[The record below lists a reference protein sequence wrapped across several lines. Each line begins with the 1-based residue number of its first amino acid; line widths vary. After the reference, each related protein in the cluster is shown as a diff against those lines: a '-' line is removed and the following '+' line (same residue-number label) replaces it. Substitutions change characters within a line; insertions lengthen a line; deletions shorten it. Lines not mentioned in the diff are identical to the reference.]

1 MNQFRKNNKPTFEDK
16 FWNLKNLFFYKK
28 FKTNIFFEFGAY
40 LYRYKKNI
48 FLQNN
53 IYFKRNSIVGCANP
67 DAVIEIGENTTIG
80 NNTIII
86 ASKKISIGKN
96 CMIAPNVHIVD
107 SNHGSKPG
115 KAFNEQDNIVSEVHI
130 GDNVWIGSG
139 AIVLLGVSIG
149 SNSIVGAG
157 SVVTKSFPDG
167 STIIGTP
174 AKNLSKD

>member
-1 MNQFRKNNKPTFEDK
+1 MNQFRKHNKPTIEDK
-16 FWNLKNLFFYKK
+16 FWNLKNLLFYKK
-28 FKTNIFFEFGAY
+28 FKTKVFFEYGSY

-67 DAVIEIGENTTIG
+67 DAVIKIGENTTIG
-80 NNTIII
+80 NNSIMI

-107 SNHGSKPG
+107 RNHGTKLG
-115 KAFNEQDNIVSEVHI
+115 VAYNEQDNIVSEVHI

-139 AIVLLGVSIG
+139 AIVLMGVSIG
-149 SNSIVGAG
+149 ANSIIGAG
-157 SVVTKSFPDG
+157 SVVTKSFPENSLIMG
-167 STIIGTP
+167 SP
-174 AKNLSKD
+174 AKLKE

>member
-1 MNQFRKNNKPTFEDK
+1 MNQFRKHNKPTFLDK
-16 FWNLKNLFFYKK
+16 LWAFKSALFYNI
-28 FKTNIFFEFGAY
+28 FKTNIFFEYGAY

-67 DAVIEIGENTTIG
+67 DAIIEIGENTTIG
-80 NNTIII
+80 NNSIMI

-107 SNHGSKPG
+107 SNHGTEPSK
-115 KAFNEQDNIVSEVHI
+115 AYNEQDNIVSDVHI

-139 AIVLLGVSIG
+139 AIVLMGVSIG

-157 SVVTKSFPDG
+157 SIVTKSFPENSLIMG
-167 STIIGTP
+167 SP
-174 AKNLSKD
+174 AKLKE

>member
-1 MNQFRKNNKPTFEDK
+1 MNQFRKHNKPTFLDK
-16 FWNLKNLFFYKK
+16 LWNIKTVLFSNKLI
-28 FKTNIFFEFGAY
+28 TNNFFEYGSY

-53 IYFKRNSIVGCANP
+53 VYFKRNSIVGCANP

-80 NNTIII
+80 NNSIMI

-107 SNHGSKPG
+107 SNHGTILG
-115 KAFNEQDNIVSEVHI
+115 KAYNEQDNIVSEVDI

-139 AIVLLGVSIG
+139 AIVLMGVFIG
-149 SNSIVGAG
+149 ANSIIGAG
-157 SVVTKSFPDG
+157 SVVTKSFPENSLIMG
-167 STIIGTP
+167 SP
-174 AKNLSKD
+174 AKLRE